1 MGKHTTGAGRRIA
14 SARAVSA
21 GGTQVR
27 GLVNVSNRVETALRD
42 TGISRQELSSN
53 FDTNFRVGDNG
64 VITVTGSGTGT
75 RRMARALGQA
85 GGQQLGRIKILNQL
99 ALGNMA
105 VETRWRIVE

>member
-42 TGISRQELSSN
+42 TGISRQELSSDY
-53 FDTNFRVGDNG
+53 DTRFRVGDNG
-64 VITVTGSGTGT
+64 VVTVTGSDIGTY
-75 RRMARALGQA
+75 RIARAMRLV
-85 GGQQLGRIKILNQL
+85 GGQQLGGIKTINPI
-99 ALGNMA
+99 AF
-105 VETRWRIVE
+105 ETRWRIVE